1 MADMTPMGGAGV
13 TPQAQLMQMAMGFL
27 VPDMLRVAVDLR
39 LADHLAEGPRTAENL
54 AGTTGTNGPALY
66 RLMRTLSAYGL
77 FMEDGERR
85 FALTPLSEPLR
96 AGVPGSVRTSVVM
109 ILSDYFA
116 RPFHDLMYSVQTGKT
131 AFEKEFGCNIFQYL
145 STRPADAAMFSDLM
159 IGFHGPE
166 TAAVAA
172 AYDFA
177 DVKTLVDVGGATGNM
192 VTKILARNPGMRG
205 VIYDLPHNQANAAA
219 LLAERE
225 MTERVTFVPGN
236 FFETIPEGGDAYLM
250 SHIIHDWS
258 EVECLTILGNCRK
271 AMGPKSKLLIVEMVL
286 PEGNVFHPGKNTDMV
301 MLAIPGGEERT
312 AEAYRVLLEKA
323 GFVME
328 RVVATDSAVSVVEA
342 MPA

>member
-1 MADMTPMGGAGV
+1 MADLAPMGGEGT
-13 TPQAQLMQMAMGFL
+13 TPQAQLMQMAMGFV

-54 AGTTGTNGPALY
+54 ARVTGTNGPALY

-77 FMEDGERR
+77 FVEDGERR
-85 FALTPLSEPLR
+85 FALTPLSERLR
-96 AGVPGSVRTSVVM
+96 ADVPGSVRTSVVM
-109 ILSDYFA
+109 ILSDYYVRTF
-116 RPFHDLMYSVQTGKT
+116 RHLMYSVQTGKT
-131 AFEKEFGCNIFQYL
+131 AFEKEFGCNIFEYL

-159 IGFHGPE
+159 VGFHGPE

-192 VTKILARNPGMRG
+192 VTTILALNPGMRG
-205 VIYDLPHNQANAAA
+205 VIYDLPHNEANAVA

-225 MTERVTFVPGN
+225 MTERVTFMPGS
-236 FFETIPEGGDAYLM
+236 FFESIPEGGDAYLM

-258 EVECLTILGNCRK
+258 EEECLTILGNCRK

-286 PEGNVFHPGKNTDMV
+286 PEGNVFHPGKVTDMV

-312 AEAYRVLLEKA
+312 VEAYRILLEKA
-323 GFVME
+323 GFVMK

-342 MPA
+342 LPA